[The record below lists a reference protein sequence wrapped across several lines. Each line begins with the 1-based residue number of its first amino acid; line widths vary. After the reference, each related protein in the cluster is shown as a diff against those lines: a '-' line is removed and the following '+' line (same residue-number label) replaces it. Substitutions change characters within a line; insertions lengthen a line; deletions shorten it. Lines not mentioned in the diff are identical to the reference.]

1 MIAIAEHSQRRV
13 PIIAPGLERAAHLKG
28 VTVSISVV
36 AAGDGVGYLLRS
48 VVRGDCDLAEPS
60 AVLRYYTEAGTP
72 PGRWLGKG
80 VAELGDGALKPG
92 DTVTEEHLKRLV
104 GVGLDPVT
112 GEPLGLTFPEAAG
125 SSDRKV
131 VAGFDLTFSVP
142 KSVSVLWGLADRQN
156 QALILAAHHAA
167 LAEVIEFFE
176 REIAATRIGHGG
188 IAQVDVAGVAAV
200 AYDHWDSRAHDP
212 QLHTHLVI
220 SNKVRTLIDG
230 EWRTLDSRAM
240 YKAQVALSE
249 HYNAVLMDR
258 LTGTFGIGWDQRDR
272 GERRTKAWE
281 ITGVPEDLIS
291 EFSSRSRDVDI
302 RTDELIAQ
310 YEARHGRRPSPETIN
325 KLRAQATLET
335 RPEKQIR
342 SLTDLTAE
350 WHHRAQ
356 PHLGETTEWA
366 HDVIT
371 SGLGYVFRADDVS
384 ADLVDKLGSRVVDVV
399 SQKRATWTYWNL
411 WAEATRQ
418 TMGVRIV
425 SHEEREQLV
434 SRVVAAAQARSLPLT
449 PPEIVPTPQ
458 MLIRADGSSALRPRH
473 HVVYSNTRIMAA
485 ETRLLTRAQDTTGPV
500 AGRGGLL
507 VAVRARYRGHRLSA
521 EQATALASIATSG
534 RVVDVLVGP
543 AGTGK
548 TTAMSALLTAW
559 HHDHGPGSVIGLAP
573 SAAAAKVLADD
584 LGIPCDTT
592 ARWLTSHHHGHTE
605 FEQGQLVIVDEASL
619 ASTMDLDR
627 ITAAAEQ
634 AGAKVL
640 LVGDPAQLQSVD
652 AGGAFG
658 MLVEARNTT
667 VADNGTRVGGGAPTL
682 TGVRRFRRD
691 WEKTTSLALRD
702 GDASVIDTY
711 DHHDRIREGTTA
723 EMIDTAYAAWQRSIA
738 AGETSVLV
746 AEATTVVHD
755 LNQRARADRILT
767 GLTSPGRDVP
777 LSDGARASVG
787 DLVITRRN
795 DRTLTTMRDVLDG
808 GFVRNGDRWQ
818 ITAVHQDGS
827 VEARREGQKLGASVL
842 LPADY
847 VAEHLDLGYAVTA
860 HRAQGLTVDSSHVL
874 VTRTTTRENLYV
886 AMTRGRDTNMA
897 YVALDEPTT
906 DHNPRPDDKTT
917 ARSILFG
924 VLQHSG
930 AELSAHQTRTAEHH
944 KWTGIA
950 QLAAEY
956 DIIASLAQRDRWTD
970 LVLRTFIT
978 DGRLTP
984 AEARTAIDSDS
995 FWSLCAELRRIE
1007 AAGHDVHAAL
1017 RRVVGQRNLIDADDP
1032 CAVVLTRLARD
1043 ERRNARPSKRA
1054 VALIAGL
1061 IPPARGPMP
1070 DDVRE
1075 ALDERARLLEE
1086 RATTLAR
1093 TAIQDRAGWV
1103 HRMGYGVRLY
1113 GHGPVPRELV
1123 VVAAYRDKYGITGRE
1138 PLGPAVNDPRQGHDR
1153 KTVRAAISKARRPT
1167 QLAPLIPAR
1176 SIPSPSI
1183 GM

>member
-1 MIAIAEHSQRRV
+1 MIALAECLLRRV
-13 PIIAPGLERAAHLKG
+13 PTIASSLGRAAHLTG
-28 VTVSISVV
+28 VAVSISVV

-48 VVRGDCDLAEPS
+48 VARGDCDLAEPS

-80 VAELGDGALKPG
+80 IAEFGNGTLKPG
-92 DTVTEEHLKRLV
+92 DTVTEEQLKRLI

-125 SSDRKV
+125 ASHRKV
-131 VAGFDLTFSVP
+131 VAGFDLTFSPP
-142 KSVSVLWGLADRQN
+142 KSVSVLWGLADRQTK
-156 QALILAAHHAA
+156 ALILAAHHAA
-167 LAEVIEFFE
+167 LAEVVEFSE

-188 IAQVDVAGVAAV
+188 TAQVDIAGIAAV

-230 EWRTLDSRAM
+230 QWRTLDSRAM

-281 ITGVPEDLIS
+281 ITGVPENLIS
-291 EFSSRSRDVDI
+291 EFSSRSRDVDV

-325 KLRAQATLET
+325 KLRSQATLET

-342 SLTDLTAE
+342 SLADLTTE
-350 WHHRAQ
+350 WHHRAG
-356 PHLGETTEWA
+356 PYVGDTTEWT

-371 SGLGYVFRADDVS
+371 SGLGHVFRADDIS
-384 ADLVDKLGSRVVDVV
+384 TDLVDKLGARAVDVV

-418 TMGVRIV
+418 TMGVRLA
-425 SHEEREQLV
+425 SHEERELLV
-434 SRVVAAAQARSLPLT
+434 TRVVAAAQARSLPLT
-449 PPEIVPTPQ
+449 PPELAPTPE
-458 MLIRADGSSALRPRH
+458 MLLRADGSSALRPRH

-500 AGRGGLL
+500 AGRGGLR
-507 VAVRARYRGHRLSA
+507 VAVRARYRGHHLTA
-521 EQATALASIATSG
+521 EQAAALVSIATSG
-534 RVVDVLVGP
+534 RVLDVLVGP

-559 HHDHGPGSVIGLAP
+559 HHEHGAGSVVGLAP

-592 ARWLTSHHHGHTE
+592 ARWLTSHRHGYTE
-605 FEQGQLVIVDEASL
+605 LARGQLVIVDEASL

-627 ITAAAEQ
+627 ITAAAER

-652 AGGAFG
+652 AGGSFG

-667 VADNGTRVGGGAPTL
+667 IEEPSLTGGGAPTL
-682 TGVRRFRRD
+682 TGVHRFHND
-691 WEKTTSLALRD
+691 WEKTASLALRD
-702 GDASVIDTY
+702 GDPAVIDTY
-711 DHHDRIREGTTA
+711 DDHGRICEGTTA
-723 EMIDTAYAAWQRSIA
+723 DMIDTAYASWQSA
-738 AGETSVLV
+738 VASGESSVLV
-746 AEATTVVHD
+746 AEAATVVRD
-755 LNQRARADRILT
+755 LNQRARADRILA
-767 GLTSPGRDVP
+767 GLTSAGRDVP
-777 LSDGARASVG
+777 LADGDHASVG

-795 DRTLTTMRDVLDG
+795 DRTLTTTSDVLDG

-818 ITAVHQDGS
+818 ITHVHRDGS
-827 VEARREGQKLGASVL
+827 VEARREGHGPDASVR

-847 VAEHLDLGYAVTA
+847 VTEHLDLGYAVTA

-886 AMTRGRDTNMA
+886 SMTRGRDTNRA
-897 YVALDEPTT
+897 YVALDEPTA
-906 DHNPRPDDKTT
+906 DHHPRPDDRST
-917 ARSILFG
+917 ARSILYG

-930 AELSAHQTRTAEHH
+930 AELSAHQTRAAEHD

-956 DIIASLAQRDRWTD
+956 DTIASLAQRDLWTD
-970 LVLRTFIT
+970 LVLRTFVA
-978 DGRLTP
+978 DGSLTP
-984 AEARTAIDSDS
+984 AEARTAITSQT
-995 FWSLCAELRRIE
+995 FWALCAELRRTE
-1007 AAGHDVHAAL
+1007 AEGHDADATL
-1017 RRVVGQRNLIDADDP
+1017 ARVVGQRHLLDAADP

-1043 ERRNARPSKRA
+1043 NRRRVRPSRRPA
-1054 VALIAGL
+1054 ALIAGL
-1061 IPPARGPMP
+1061 IPPALGPMLE
-1070 DDVRE
+1070 DVRE
-1075 ALDERARLLEE
+1075 SLEERAHLIEE

-1093 TAIQDRAGWV
+1093 TAIRNRAGWV
-1103 HRMGYGVRLY
+1103 QRTGCDLTLY
-1113 GHGPVPRELV
+1113 GHESVPRELV
-1123 VVAAYRDKYGITGRE
+1123 AVAAYREKYGITGSA
-1138 PLGPAVNDPRQGHDR
+1138 PLGPATDDPRQAHDR
-1153 KTVRAAISKARRPT
+1153 ETVRATINKVRRTT
-1167 QLAPLIPAR
+1167 QLAPPR
-1176 SIPSPSI
+1176 SAHFVPTPSI
-1183 GM
+1183 GL

>member
-1 MIAIAEHSQRRV
+1 
-13 PIIAPGLERAAHLKG
+13 

-92 DTVTEEHLKRLV
+92 DTVTEDHLKRLV

-156 QALILAAHHAA
+156 QTLILAAHHAA
-167 LAEVIEFFE
+167 LAEVVTFFE

-188 IAQVDVAGVAAV
+188 IAQVDVAGVAAA

-212 QLHTHLVI
+212 QLHTHLVV

-230 EWRTLDSRAM
+230 QWRTLDSRAM

-281 ITGVPEDLIS
+281 ITGVPENLIT
-291 EFSSRSRDVDI
+291 EFSSRSRDVDV
-302 RTDELIAQ
+302 RTDQLIAQ

-342 SLTDLTAE
+342 SLADLTTE

-356 PHLGETTEWA
+356 PHLDDTTEWA
-366 HDVIT
+366 HNVIT
-371 SGLGYVFRADDVS
+371 SGPGHAFRADDVS
-384 ADLVDKLGSRVVDVV
+384 ADLVDKLGTRVVDVV

-418 TMGVRIV
+418 TMGVRLA
-425 SHEEREQLV
+425 SHEERERLV
-434 SRVVAAAQARSLPLT
+434 SRVVSAAQARSLPLT
-449 PPEIVPTPQ
+449 PSEIAPTPQ

-500 AGRGGLL
+500 AGRDGLL
-507 VAVRARYRGHRLSA
+507 VAVRAQYRGHRLSA
-521 EQATALASIATSG
+521 EQTVALVSIATSG

-559 HHDHGPGSVIGLAP
+559 HHQHGAGSVIGLAP
-573 SAAAAKVLADD
+573 SAAAAKVLGHD

-592 ARWLTSHHHGHTE
+592 ARWLTSHRHGYAE
-605 FEQGQLVIVDEASL
+605 FKRGQLVIVDEASL
-619 ASTMDLDR
+619 ASTMDMDR

-634 AGAKVL
+634 GGAKVL

-658 MLVEARNTT
+658 MLVDARNTIAGNDAPP
-667 VADNGTRVGGGAPTL
+667 ADGGAPTL
-682 TGVRRFRRD
+682 TGVHRFRND
-691 WEKTTSLALRD
+691 WEKTASLALRD
-702 GDASVIDTY
+702 GDPSVIDTY
-711 DHHDRIREGTTA
+711 DEHNRLTEGSSA
-723 EMIDTAYAAWQRSIA
+723 DMIDTAYAAWQHTVTS
-738 AGETSVLV
+738 GEASVLV

-755 LNQRARADRILT
+755 LNQRARADRILA

-777 LSDGARASVG
+777 LADGTRASVG

-795 DRTLTTMRDVLDG
+795 DRTLTTTHDALDG

-818 ITAVHQDGS
+818 ITHVHRDGS
-827 VEARREGQKLGASVL
+827 VEARREGHGAHASVR

-874 VTRTTTRENLYV
+874 VTRTTTRENFYV
-886 AMTRGRDTNMA
+886 AMTRGRDNNRA

-906 DHNPRPDDKTT
+906 DHSPRPDDKTT
-917 ARSILFG
+917 ARSILYG

-930 AELSAHQTRTAEHH
+930 AEMSAHQTRTAEHH

-956 DIIASLAQRDRWTD
+956 DIIASLAQRDRWAD

-995 FWSLCAELRRIE
+995 FWSLCAELRRTE
-1007 AAGHDVHAAL
+1007 AAGHGVHATL
-1017 RRVVGQRNLIDADDP
+1017 RRVVGQRNLLDADDP
-1032 CAVVLTRLARD
+1032 CAVVLTRLTRD
-1043 ERRNARPSKRA
+1043 SRNRTQPTRRPVR
-1054 VALIAGL
+1054 LIAGL
-1061 IPPARGPMP
+1061 VPPALGPTP

-1075 ALDERARLLEE
+1075 CLDERARLIEE
-1086 RATTLAR
+1086 RTGELARSAIWSRAAWVERIGPEPLDGPGREAWSKAVKTVQHHRTSAAR
-1093 TAIQDRAGWV
+1093 TAEQRRA
-1103 HRMGYGVRLY
+1103 
-1113 GHGPVPRELV
+1113 
-1123 VVAAYRDKYGITGRE
+1123 T
-1138 PLGPAVNDPRQGHDR
+1138 
-1153 KTVRAAISKARRPT
+1153 
-1167 QLAPLIPAR
+1167 
-1176 SIPSPSI
+1176 SP
-1183 GM
+1183 

>member
-1 MIAIAEHSQRRV
+1 M
-13 PIIAPGLERAAHLKG
+13 
-28 VTVSISVV
+28 TVSISVV

-80 VAELGDGALKPG
+80 IAEFGDGKLKPG
-92 DTVTEEHLKRLV
+92 DTVTEEQLKRLI

-125 SSDRKV
+125 FSNRKV

-142 KSVSVLWGLADRQN
+142 KSVSVLWGLTDRQSK
-156 QALILAAHHAA
+156 ALILAAHHGA
-167 LAEVIEFFE
+167 LAEVVDFFE

-188 IAQVDVAGVAAV
+188 TAQVDVVGVAAV

-220 SNKVRTLIDG
+220 SNKARTLIDG
-230 EWRTLDSRAM
+230 QWRTLDSRAM

-281 ITGVPEDLIS
+281 ITGVPEGLIS
-291 EFSSRSRDVDI
+291 EFSSRSRDVDV
-302 RTDELIAQ
+302 RTDQLIAQ

-342 SLTDLTAE
+342 SLADLTTE
-350 WHHRAQ
+350 WHHRATS
-356 PHLGETTEWA
+356 HVGEATAWA
-366 HDVIT
+366 HEVIA
-371 SGLGYVFRADDVS
+371 SGLGHTFRADDVS
-384 ADLVDKLGSRVVDVV
+384 ADLVDKLGARVVDVV

-418 TMGVRIV
+418 TMGVRLA

-434 SRVVAAAQARSLPLT
+434 SRVVSAAQARSLPLT
-449 PPEIVPTPQ
+449 PPELAPTPA
-458 MLIRADGSSALRPRH
+458 MLLRADGSSALRPRH
-473 HVVYSNTRIMAA
+473 HVVYSNTRVMAA
-485 ETRLLTRAQDTTGPV
+485 ETRLLTRAEGTSGPV
-500 AGRGGLL
+500 AGRSGLR
-507 VAVRARYRGHRLSA
+507 VAVQARYRGHHLTD
-521 EQATALASIATSG
+521 EQMTALVSIATSG

-584 LGIPCDTT
+584 LGISCDTT
-592 ARWLTSHHHGHTE
+592 ARWLTSHHHGHTQ
-605 FEQGQLVIVDEASL
+605 FTQGQLVIVDEASL

-627 ITAAAEQ
+627 ITAAVEQ
-634 AGAKVL
+634 VGTKAL

-652 AGGAFG
+652 AGGALG
-658 MLVEARNTT
+658 MLVEARNTAAVEDPT
-667 VADNGTRVGGGAPTL
+667 LVARGAPTL
-682 TGVRRFRRD
+682 TGVHRFRHD
-691 WEKTTSLALRD
+691 WEKTASLALRD
-702 GDASVIDTY
+702 GDVSVIDTY
-711 DHHDRIREGTTA
+711 NHHDRIRHGTTA

-755 LNQRARADRILT
+755 LNQRARADRIMT
-767 GLTSPGRDVP
+767 SLTSPGRDVP
-777 LSDGARASVG
+777 LADGDRASVG

-860 HRAQGLTVDSSHVL
+860 HRAQGLTVDSSHIL
-874 VTRTTTRENLYV
+874 VTRSTTRENLYV

-897 YVALDEPTT
+897 YVALDQPTT

-930 AELSAHQTRTAEHH
+930 AELSAHQSWTAENH

-956 DIIASLAQRDRWTD
+956 DTIASLAQRDRWAD

-1007 AAGHDVHAAL
+1007 AAGHDVHATL

-1032 CAVVLTRLARD
+1032 CAAVLTRLSRD
-1043 ERRNARPSKRA
+1043 ERRNARPSRHLA
-1054 VALIAGL
+1054 PLIAGL
-1061 IPPARGPMP
+1061 IPPAVGPMP
-1070 DDVRE
+1070 DDVRN
-1075 ALDERARLLEE
+1075 ALEERARLIEE

-1093 TAIQDRAGWV
+1093 TAIQNRAGWV
-1103 HRMGYGVRLY
+1103 QRMGYDVSLY

-1123 VVAAYRDKYGITGRE
+1123 VVAAYREKYGITGRE
-1138 PLGPAVNDPRQGHDR
+1138 PLGPASNDLRQGHDR
-1153 KTVRAAISKARRPT
+1153 ETVRAAIIKARRTT
-1167 QLAPLIPAR
+1167 QLVPQTLPR

-1183 GM
+1183 GI